1 MENVSLKD
9 WLIALLLIVS
19 LGVLLMSG
27 LTGCSSDKYH
37 VDYCGEKDFYVGAK
51 DTYRAGDE
59 VKLYYNLIATDT
71 EYSFLLDG
79 ERLKF
84 EYDEKNGYVISFT
97 MPAHDVK
104 LECKMRNNMVAE

>member
-1 MENVSLKD
+1 M
-9 WLIALLLIVS
+9 
-19 LGVLLMSG
+19 
-27 LTGCSSDKYH
+27 
-37 VDYCGEKDFYVGAK
+37 
-51 DTYRAGDE
+51 
-59 VKLYYNLIATDT
+59 YYNLIATDT